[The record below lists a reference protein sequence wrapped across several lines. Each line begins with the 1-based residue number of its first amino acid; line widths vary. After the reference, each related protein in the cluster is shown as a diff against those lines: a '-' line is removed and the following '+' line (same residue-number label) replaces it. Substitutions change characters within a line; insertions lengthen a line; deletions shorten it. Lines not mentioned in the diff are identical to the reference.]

1 MAPSSHLDD
10 LAGHLFHVFSRT
22 EYALKASGFN
32 NGDGEAKANWRNFAL
47 AVEYLLANPSS
58 LALQEAIDFFF
69 NAPPK
74 KQVIVGDTI
83 QWQVSDPQTDSP
95 ADKLLIYV
103 RRVRNNLFHGGK
115 FNDHWFEP
123 ERSEPLLRHSLTI
136 LTACVESVSSVRE
149 AYHG

>member
-1 MAPSSHLDD
+1 MAHHPHLDG
-10 LAGHLFHVFSRT
+10 LAGKLFHVFSRM

-32 NGDGEAKANWRNFAL
+32 NGDGEAKANWRDFAL
-47 AVEYLLANPSS
+47 AIEAVIANPPSP
-58 LALQEAIDFFF
+58 ALQEAITFVR

-74 KQVIVGDTI
+74 KQVIVGGVI
-83 QWQVSDPQTDSP
+83 QWEISEPQTDSA

-115 FNDHWFEP
+115 FNGHWFEP
-123 ERSEPLLRHSLTI
+123 ERSEQLLRHSLTI
-136 LTACVESVSSVRE
+136 LTACVESLPSVRD

>member
-1 MAPSSHLDD
+1 MTPHPNLDD
-10 LAGHLFHVFSRT
+10 LASKLFHVFSRT

-32 NGDGEAKANWRNFAL
+32 NGDGEAQANWRNFAS
-47 AVEYLLANPSS
+47 AVEAVVANPSTP
-58 LALQEAIDFFF
+58 ALQEAIDFYF

-74 KQVIVGDTI
+74 KQVIVGGVI
-83 QWQVSDPQTDSP
+83 QWQVSDPQTDSR

-115 FNDHWFEP
+115 FNGHWFEP
-123 ERSEPLLRHSLTI
+123 ERSEPLLRHGLTI
-136 LTACVESVSSVRE
+136 LTACVESVPSVQK